1 MNKLN
6 IVANKIMKSFS
17 IVAFKITKFRDVNES
32 LVGNSV
38 VLQHSKYPPVQD
50 VIVKVKKM
58 PGIKTKQIIFDKS
71 QPILIRDGD
80 KFTIGVVGKSKIAGY
95 NQVDV
100 DFASGQEPDGLDEE
114 FATTFDV
121 SFNISD
127 KDLARLL
134 GVQERVLDKKMQKMD
149 SKTLLSLLARN
160 NKIQRELNKLVTP
173 YIKRE
178 FHSFYINEMSDSE
191 WVGFKITDV
200 EMETDDFSYWSA
212 VISPNKKGVRFE
224 VTYAVLGRFF

>member
-6 IVANKIMKSFS
+6 IIASKINN
-17 IVAFKITKFRDVNES
+17 FRDVNDS
-32 LVGNSV
+32 LVGKSV
-38 VLQHSKYPPVQD
+38 RVEHIKYPLIED
-50 VIVKVKKM
+50 IVVKIKKM
-58 PGIKTKQIIFDKS
+58 PGVKTKQVIFNKA

-80 KFTIGVVGKSKIAGY
+80 RFTIDVVGKSKIAGY
-95 NQVDV
+95 SIVDV
-100 DFASGQEPDGLDEE
+100 DFSSGQEPEGSDEE

-149 SKTLLSLLARN
+149 SKTLLSFIARN
-160 NKIQRELNKLVTP
+160 NKIRRELNKLVTSH
-173 YIKRE
+173 IKRA
-178 FHSFYINEMSDSE
+178 FRSFYINEMSDSE

-200 EMETDDFSYWSA
+200 EMETDDFSYWNA
-212 VISPNKKGVRFE
+212 VISPNRRGVRFD
-224 VTYAVLGRFF
+224 VTYSVLGEFF